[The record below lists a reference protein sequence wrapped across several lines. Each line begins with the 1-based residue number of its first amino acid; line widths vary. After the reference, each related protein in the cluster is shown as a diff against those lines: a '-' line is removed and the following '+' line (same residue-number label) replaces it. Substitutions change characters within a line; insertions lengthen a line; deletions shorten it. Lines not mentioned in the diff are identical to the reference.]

1 MIKFVAAGLWLCAA
15 TIGAVFLSFQM
26 SSPQQGATEEAPP
39 LLGGLDYLATPIVSV
54 PVLTDDGIVGYFLA
68 KLVYTVEPEK
78 LAKLSAPADTLLADE
93 LYTYLFANPKVNF
106 TDVKTLDIDA
116 FRNSVREAI
125 NKRVGDELV
134 HDVMIEQID
143 FLTKEEIRN
152 NSMQRRAKIKVPT
165 LVADPGEGHG
175 AAEEKP
181 AH

>member
-26 SSPQQGATEEAPP
+26 SNPQQGATEEAPP

-78 LAKLSAPADTLLADE
+78 LAKLSAPADALIADE
-93 LYTYLFANPKVNF
+93 LYTYLFSNPDINF
-106 TDVKTLDIDA
+106 TEVKTLDIEA
-116 FRNSVREAI
+116 FRNGVRESV

-134 HDVMIEQID
+134 HDVIIDQID
-143 FLTKEEIRN
+143 FLSKEEIRN
-152 NSMQRRAKIKVPT
+152 NSMKRRAKIKIPT
-165 LVADPGEGHG
+165 LGVGSEEGHG
-175 AAEEKP
+175 ATEEKP